1 MDLIR
6 LNTYWT
12 FNFARCMWDKWY
24 YLVFFMIP
32 FKKIQG
38 HWHTNGI
45 IRITSSSILLKIGVS
60 TRSREREKNPL
71 GLFHRRLNDS
81 ISLGIIQGVYDLFV
95 KNACGDRRYQ
105 GYIEQQRSL
114 SRPAALLLIFCCKLW
129 ICVKFIWYS
138 TTCQFNLEYHRL
150 YMYSLLE

>member
-1 MDLIR
+1 MYVGVSR
-6 LNTYWT
+6 LT
-12 FNFARCMWDKWY
+12 D
-24 YLVFFMIP
+24 V
-32 FKKIQG
+32 
-38 HWHTNGI
+38 
-45 IRITSSSILLKIGVS
+45 ILLGFLYDPFHENPGTLAYKWHHYNHEQNFQDWC
-60 TRSREREKNPL
+60 RLEKKTIWVYFIDVKMAQLVWEYFNE
-71 GLFHRRLNDS
+71 F
-81 ISLGIIQGVYDLFV
+81 YDLFV